1 MFFQRD
7 RLDLSKIELK
17 EINKHE
23 FKNSTLLSFINLTF
37 KKKFK
42 HVSTTYYEKSKKN
55 FFNKNYVLR
64 VDGIYF
70 DIKNTSGNTND
81 LNNMKLLLKAIFT
94 SKELKEFDNRLK
106 IFQLLMQGKKHREI
120 SENLNVGIA
129 TVTRGS
135 LAFEKEEIFKMKTN
149 IIDILRSKKIDND
162 K

>member
-1 MFFQRD
+1 M
-7 RLDLSKIELK
+7 
-17 EINKHE
+17 
-23 FKNSTLLSFINLTF
+23 
-37 KKKFK
+37 
-42 HVSTTYYEKSKKN
+42 
-55 FFNKNYVLR
+55 
-64 VDGIYF
+64 
-70 DIKNTSGNTND
+70 NTNLLAKLFAYTND
-81 LNNMKLLLKAIFT
+81 IHNMELLLKALFT

-149 IIDILRSKKIDND
+149 IIDILRSKKFDND

>member
-1 MFFQRD
+1 M
-7 RLDLSKIELK
+7 
-17 EINKHE
+17 NT
-23 FKNSTLLSFINLTF
+23 NLLAKLL
-37 KKKFK
+37 
-42 HVSTTYYEKSKKN
+42 V
-55 FFNKNYVLR
+55 
-64 VDGIYF
+64 
-70 DIKNTSGNTND
+70 NTND

-135 LAFEKEEIFKMKTN
+135 LTFEKEEIFKMKSN
-149 IIDILRSKKIDND
+149 IIDILRSKKFDND